1 MTGIVERN
9 YSEALFAA
17 LVEEEQDLSAA
28 RDQLNAVKGIVAEC
42 DGFEKLMD
50 SPTVAAEEKI
60 AVVKE
65 AFDGK
70 VSRHVLNF
78 LCIVTEGRR
87 WNSFARICKS
97 FAALCNEHLGIAEI
111 TVTTAFPLTEEQRAA
126 IKKKM
131 AEVTGKKIEMSEK
144 TDKTIVGGV
153 IVDYGDT
160 RLDGSVKTRLEG
172 LKESFSRL
180 IG

>member
-17 LVEEEQDLSAA
+17 LIEEGQDLTKA
-28 RDQLNAVKGIVAEC
+28 RDELNCVGKITAEC

-50 SPTVAAEEKI
+50 SPTVAADEKLS
-60 AVVKE
+60 VVRE
-65 AFDGK
+65 AFEGK

-87 WNSFARICKS
+87 WSSFARICKS
-97 FAALCNEHLGIAEI
+97 FGVLCNEHLGIAEI
-111 TVTTAFPLTEEQRAA
+111 TVTTAFPLSEEQRAA
-126 IKKKM
+126 IKSKM
-131 AEVTGKKIEMSEK
+131 AQVIGKKIEMTEK
-144 TDKTIVGGV
+144 TDKAIVGGV

-172 LKESFSRL
+172 LKDSFSRL

>member
-17 LVEEEQDLSAA
+17 LIEEGQDLSSA
-28 RDQLNAVKGIVAEC
+28 RDELTAVKSIVAEC

-50 SPTVAAEEKI
+50 SPTVSVQEKLE
-60 AVVKE
+60 VVKE

-70 VSRHVLNF
+70 VSRYVLNF
-78 LCIVTEGRR
+78 LCIITEGRR
-87 WNSFARICKS
+87 WNSFARICES
-97 FAALCNEHLGIAEI
+97 FGVLCNEHLGIAEI
-111 TVTTAFPLTEEQRAA
+111 TVTTAFPLTKEQRQA
-126 IKKKM
+126 IMNKM
-131 AEVTGKKIEMSEK
+131 AEVTGKKIKMSEK
-144 TDKTIVGGV
+144 TDKSIVGGV

>member
-17 LVEEEQDLSAA
+17 LIEEGQDLSAA
-28 RDQLNAVKGIVAEC
+28 KDQLIGVRKIVAEC
-42 DGFEKLMD
+42 DGFDKLMD
-50 SPTVAAEEKI
+50 SPTVAAEEKL

-78 LCIVTEGRR
+78 LCIVTEGKR
-87 WNSFARICKS
+87 WSSFPRICDS
-97 FAALCNEHLGIAEI
+97 FGVLCNEHLGIAEI

-126 IKKKM
+126 IKSKM
-131 AEVTGKKIEMSEK
+131 AQVTGKKIEMSEK
-144 TDKTIVGGV
+144 TDKTIVGGIV
-153 IVDYGDT
+153 VDYGDT

>member
-9 YSEALFAA
+9 YSEALFSA
-17 LVEEEQDLSAA
+17 LVEEGQDLSKA
-28 RDQLNAVKGIVAEC
+28 RDELYAVQKIVAEC
-42 DGFEKLMD
+42 GGFEKLMD
-50 SPTVAAEEKI
+50 SPTVSAQEKI

-70 VSRHVLNF
+70 ISRHVLNF
-78 LCIVTEGRR
+78 ICIVTEGRR
-87 WNSFARICKS
+87 WDSFARICKS
-97 FAALCNEHLGIAEI
+97 FSALCNEHLGIAEI

-144 TDKTIVGGV
+144 TDKSIVGGV
-153 IVDYGDT
+153 VVDYGDT

>member
-9 YSEALFAA
+9 YSEALFSA
-17 LVEEEQDLSAA
+17 LVEEGQDLSKA
-28 RDQLNAVKGIVAEC
+28 RDELNAVQKIVSEC

-50 SPTVAAEEKI
+50 SPTVSAQEKI

-78 LCIVTEGRR
+78 ICIVTEGRR
-87 WNSFARICKS
+87 WDSFARICKS
-97 FAALCNEHLGIAEI
+97 FSARCNEHLGIAEI

-131 AEVTGKKIEMSEK
+131 AEITGKKIEMSEK
-144 TDKTIVGGV
+144 TDKSIVGGV
-153 IVDYGDT
+153 VVDYGDT

-172 LKESFSRL
+172 MKESFSRL

>member
-17 LVEEEQDLSAA
+17 LLEEGQELSPA
-28 RDQLNAVKGIVAEC
+28 RDELNAVKKIVAEC
-42 DGFEKLMD
+42 DGFERLMD
-50 SPTVAAEEKI
+50 SPTVSAEEKLS
-60 AVVKE
+60 VVKE

-87 WNSFARICKS
+87 WNSFSRICDS
-97 FAALCNEHLGIAEI
+97 FGVLCNEHLGIAEI
-111 TVTTAFPLTEEQRAA
+111 TVTTAFPLSEEQRAA
-126 IKKKM
+126 IKSKM
-131 AEVTGKKIEMSEK
+131 AQVTGKKIMMSEK
-144 TDKTIVGGV
+144 TDKSIVGGIV
-153 IVDYGDT
+153 VDYGDT

>member
-17 LVEEEQDLSAA
+17 LTEEGQDLSKA
-28 RDQLNAVKGIVAEC
+28 RDELNAVKGIVAEC
-42 DGFEKLMD
+42 EGFEKLMD

-87 WNSFARICKS
+87 WNDFARICKS
-97 FAALCNEHLGIAEI
+97 FAVLCNEHLGIAEI
-111 TVTTAFPLTEEQRAA
+111 TVTSAFPLTEEQRTA
-126 IKKKM
+126 IKKKL
-131 AEVTGKKIEMSEK
+131 AEVTGKKIEMTEK